1 MSRNENDHIDESV
14 GLGGVNMATCN
25 FKCQYLK
32 SCNRDKLNCEE
43 CKCFLCSN
51 CLSDRERCNKSS
63 EELFLDY
70 IKATTETLLTVKLN
84 VEITKDDLIKWC
96 EEIGLDRPKVKD
108 TKIDIANNLL
118 KNGIAYLEF
127 YERFSYKAYGI
138 HPSRFSNKFEV
149 NQYQR
154 KKMESTGFIDILY
167 SKNEKIFTGRY
178 GNVPYYNPKWYFSIS
193 QKDIEK
199 WRYKHIKGYEKN
211 KQIKLDI

>member
-1 MSRNENDHIDESV
+1 MTV
-14 GLGGVNMATCN
+14 CN
-25 FKCQYLK
+25 FRCKNLK
-32 SCNRDKLNCEE
+32 ICNRNKINCE
-43 CKCFLCSN
+43 KCEAFLCSN
-51 CLSDRERCNKSS
+51 CISDREKCNKSS
-63 EELFLDY
+63 EELFSDY
-70 IKATTETLLTVKLN
+70 IKATTEILLSDRRRI
-84 VEITKDDLIKWC
+84 EITRDNLIKWC
-96 EEIGLDRPKVKD
+96 EEVGLEKPKGKD
-108 TKIDIANNLL
+108 TRVDIANNLL
-118 KNGIAYLEF
+118 KNGITYVNF
-127 YERFSYKAYGI
+127 YERFKYKSYGI
-138 HPSRFSNKFEV
+138 HPSRFSNKFKV